1 MTTQFSR
8 TNIIKSVL
16 VASCVALLSACG
28 GGDGNTWSSTETV
41 SSVVSGSVGDG
52 PITGATVEIYNESG
66 NLVGSET
73 SDNTA
78 SFKSSLRLSRN
89 SYPLILKVSDG
100 IDLVTGD
107 APDFEL
113 VSVAMKSSNTT
124 ANINPFSTLIVK
136 MAESM
141 PGGVSNDN
149 IAFSKSVVMDKFS
162 FGLDPSVIDDPVTKR
177 ISSKNIA
184 QIVKASE
191 ALGEM
196 IRRTRDQITASGRP
210 VSGDDIVNAI
220 AADMADGF
228 LDGMGAKGSDPTI
241 AAVANVVTGQ
251 VLVEAMTNTLK
262 VNGVVATVVIDQSI
276 LTTHPSTKTTQMSD
290 SVRITSGLLEQASFS
305 VAAAQVVDNSSL
317 LSNLAADI
325 NSLSADTKA
334 SDAARVLSTNSS
346 SLLNNAIAV
355 TLSASSQDLIAI
367 NLTANNTP
375 VPDTGADDPVVKSD
389 PDAGGTDPVEDP
401 VVVNAKPVLS
411 GSPSGSVVATNS
423 YSFNPAASDPDGD
436 TLSFTISNKPGW
448 ASFDASTGR
457 LNGTPAEGDVG
468 AYNNIVIS
476 VTDGTDTVSLS
487 AFSIEVKANVVA
499 TGSMDLSW
507 TAPATRSDGT
517 PLSLA
522 DINGYRIYYGESEG
536 SYTESVDIADGAAQS
551 ARVTDIPVGSYHVVM
566 TTYDTDGRES
576 GYSGSV
582 VKTIQ

>member
-1 MTTQFSR
+1 MITQISR
-8 TNIIKSVL
+8 TNAIKSVL
-16 VASCVALLSACG
+16 VASCIALLSACG
-28 GGDGNTWSSTETV
+28 DGDGNSWSSTGTV

-52 PITGATVEIYNESG
+52 PVTGATVEIYNNSG
-66 NLVGSET
+66 NLVSSET

-89 SYPLILKVSDG
+89 NYPLILKVSDG

-113 VSVAMKSSNTT
+113 VSIVMKPSSST
-124 ANINPFSTLIVK
+124 ANINPFTTLIVK
-136 MAESM
+136 MAQSM

-162 FGLDPSVIDDPVTKR
+162 FGLDPDVIDNPVTTR

-196 IRRTRDQITASGRP
+196 IRRTRDQMSATGSP
-210 VSGDDIVNAI
+210 VSGDDVVNAI

-228 LDGMGAKGSDPTI
+228 LDGMGAKGTDPTI

-262 VNGVVATVVIDQSI
+262 VNGVVATAVIDQAISS
-276 LTTHPSTKTTQMSD
+276 THPSTKTTQMSD

-346 SLLNNAIAV
+346 SLLNNAI
-355 TLSASSQDLIAI
+355 
-367 NLTANNTP
+367 
-375 VPDTGADDPVVKSD
+375 
-389 PDAGGTDPVEDP
+389 
-401 VVVNAKPVLS
+401 
-411 GSPSGSVVATNS
+411 
-423 YSFNPAASDPDGD
+423 
-436 TLSFTISNKPGW
+436 
-448 ASFDASTGR
+448 
-457 LNGTPAEGDVG
+457 
-468 AYNNIVIS
+468 S
-476 VTDGTDTVSLS
+476 VT
-487 AFSIEVKANVVA
+487 
-499 TGSMDLSW
+499 
-507 TAPATRSDGT
+507 
-517 PLSLA
+517 
-522 DINGYRIYYGESEG
+522 
-536 SYTESVDIADGAAQS
+536 
-551 ARVTDIPVGSYHVVM
+551 
-566 TTYDTDGRES
+566 
-576 GYSGSV
+576 
-582 VKTIQ
+582 

>member
-1 MTTQFSR
+1 MITQFSR

-28 GGDGNTWSSTETV
+28 GGDGNTWSSTGTV

-52 PITGATVEIYNESG
+52 PVTGATVEIYNASG
-66 NLVGSET
+66 NLVSSET

-78 SFKSSLRLSRN
+78 SFKSSLRLNRN
-89 SYPLILKVSDG
+89 NYPLILRVSDG

-113 VSVAMKSSNTT
+113 VSVVMKSSNTT

-228 LDGMGAKGSDPTI
+228 LDGMGATGSDSTI
-241 AAVANVVTGQ
+241 AAVANVITGQ

-276 LTTHPSTKTTQMSD
+276 LTTHRSTKTTQLSD
-290 SVRITSGLLEQASFS
+290 SVRITSGLLEQAAFS
-305 VAAAQVVDNSSL
+305 VAAAQVVDNSSQ

-325 NSLSADTKA
+325 NSLSAGAKA
-334 SDAARVLSTNSS
+334 SDAARVLSANSS
-346 SLLNNAIAV
+346 SWLNNAISVSSTAG
-355 TLSASSQDLIAI
+355 SQDLIAI

-375 VPDTGADDPVVKSD
+375 IPDTGADDPVVKSE
-389 PDAGGTDPVEDP
+389 PDTGTTEPVEDP
-401 VVVNAKPVLS
+401 VVVNTRPVLS
-411 GSPSGSVVATNS
+411 GSPSRSVVATNS
-423 YSFNPAASDPDGD
+423 YSFKPAASDSDGD
-436 TLSFTISNKPGW
+436 TLSFRISNKPRW
-448 ASFDASTGR
+448 AGFDASTGR
-457 LNGTPAEGDVG
+457 LNGTPA
-468 AYNNIVIS
+468 
-476 VTDGTDTVSLS
+476 
-487 AFSIEVKANVVA
+487 
-499 TGSMDLSW
+499 
-507 TAPATRSDGT
+507 
-517 PLSLA
+517 
-522 DINGYRIYYGESEG
+522 
-536 SYTESVDIADGAAQS
+536 
-551 ARVTDIPVGSYHVVM
+551 
-566 TTYDTDGRES
+566 
-576 GYSGSV
+576 
-582 VKTIQ
+582 